1 MAHKYWVELNYKDKR
16 IGFDSLDKARE
27 NAIQMILIQGHK
39 TPTRQANIYSTK
51 TEYSTLKGATTFVGS
66 VVRYSMEFRW
76 IHYYYKEG
84 ITLALS
90 DVINLDGKVVKKD
103 PDTGKYHRYGKPT
116 KIKADGIPMPRKK
129 SVKKKKLVKRK

>member
-27 NAIQMILIQGHK
+27 NAIQMILIQGNK

-51 TEYSTLKGATTFVGS
+51 TEYFTLKGATTFVGS
-66 VVRYSMEFRW
+66 VVRYPMNFRW
-76 IHYYYKEG
+76 IHYLYKEG

-90 DVINLDGKVVKKD
+90 DVLNYEGKVIEKD
-103 PDTGKYHRYGKPT
+103 PETGVYHRYGKPK
-116 KIKADGIPMPRKK
+116 KIKVDGMPMPRKK
-129 SVKKKKLVKRK
+129 SVKKKKVVKRK

>member
-1 MAHKYWVELNYKDKR
+1 MAHKYWVELNYKDRR

-90 DVINLDGKVVKKD
+90 DVINLDGKNVTKNRSLNIIDLYNSSFLNNLEKTAKYFSEKK
-103 PDTGKYHRYGKPT
+103 RN
-116 KIKADGIPMPRKK
+116 
-129 SVKKKKLVKRK
+129 